1 MTLKQMG
8 VRMDT
13 ESPEYRWRK
22 AQRSSQESLT
32 RLIDMANENYGYT
45 DLVDA
50 IINDAIKHTKI
61 SVNSNEKER
70 FVDLSKSTDE
80 KLNELGKQLMK
91 ESSRRL
97 KKK

>member
-32 RLIDMANENYGYT
+32 RLIDMAIENYGYT

-61 SVNSNEKER
+61 SVNSNEKEI
-70 FVDLSKSTDE
+70 FVDLSKSIDE

>member
-1 MTLKQMG
+1 MPIKQMG

-32 RLIDMANENYGYT
+32 RLIDMAIENYGYT

-61 SVNSNEKER
+61 SVNSNEKEI
-70 FVDLSKSTDE
+70 FPGFKIEV
-80 KLNELGKQLMK
+80 QH
-91 ESSRRL
+91 
-97 KKK
+97 